1 MVRCG
6 WQLVGAEI
14 SVGYLRWDF
23 FPKPGSAPDFLTVPR
38 LNGTAPSASSGGVD
52 RGIHAGGDG
61 AARLVVCAEAQGT
74 WRLWL
79 LGCSWP
85 PNVPQRRGQRRSST
99 AI

>member
-1 MVRCG
+1 
-6 WQLVGAEI
+6 
-14 SVGYLRWDF
+14 
-23 FPKPGSAPDFLTVPR
+23 VPR

-79 LGCSWP
+79 PGCSWP